1 MKKKESNLP
10 QWVVVESFV
19 AIGCFAKVAFIAEP
33 SHRALMQNSPG
44 AVGNRDMDH
53 KLQLTV
59 RLSAVC
65 LYVLCRLQTPGTPT
79 HSGNTRGVNGV
90 WGGGSRN
97 THPLRK
103 YKGCK
108 WSLGRW
114 IQGKGSTKFQKPIQM
129 HSIQCLFCVEYC
141 GDIEVI
147 RSSGEGQ

>member
-90 WGGGSRN
+90 WGGGFKAKGAPNSRS
-97 THPLRK
+97 PDRCILF
-103 YKGCK
+103 
-108 WSLGRW
+108 SAFSVS
-114 IQGKGSTKFQKPIQM
+114 ST
-129 HSIQCLFCVEYC
+129 V
-141 GDIEVI
+141 GT
-147 RSSGEGQ
+147 